1 MTNTKLLR
9 WMVSL
14 VLAPAASAADFVLIK
29 GGILRPG
36 RPPVRV
42 DDFEMQARPVT
53 NAEYAVFVAEA
64 KYTPPQHFEGGKPP
78 AGMENW
84 PVIFV
89 NRHDAAAYI
98 AWLSRKDKRVY
109 RLPTAAEFG

>member
-1 MTNTKLLR
+1 MKLLR
-9 WMVSL
+9 WTMFL
-14 VLAPAASAADFVLIK
+14 PLAAATPAADFVLIK

-64 KYTPPQHFEGGKPP
+64 KHPAPQHFEGCKPP
-78 AGMENW
+78 AGM
-84 PVIFV
+84 
-89 NRHDAAAYI
+89 
-98 AWLSRKDKRVY
+98 
-109 RLPTAAEFG
+109 